1 MDFSELGFVPVAAI
15 VVICLL
21 LGKMWKTADRLDNKW
36 IPVACGFT
44 GGCLGIIAMYVVD
57 GFPAHDILNAIA
69 YGIVSGFA
77 ATGIHQAVYQHTKE
91 IDKLAED
98 EGGE

>member
-1 MDFSELGFVPVAAI
+1 MDISELGFVPVAAI

-36 IPVACGFT
+36 IPVVCGFT
-44 GGCLGIIAMYVVD
+44 GGCLGVVAMFIVD
-57 GFPAHDILNAIA
+57 GFPANDVLTAIA

-77 ATGIHQAVYQHTKE
+77 ATGVHQAVKQQLDDVHDDL
-91 IDKLAED
+91 ISA
-98 EGGE
+98 GGE